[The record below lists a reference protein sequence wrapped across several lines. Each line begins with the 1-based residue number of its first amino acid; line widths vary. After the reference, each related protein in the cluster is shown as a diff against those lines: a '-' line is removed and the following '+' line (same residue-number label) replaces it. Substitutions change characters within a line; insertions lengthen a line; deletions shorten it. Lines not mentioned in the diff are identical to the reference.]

1 MDHSNPFMGKLNW
14 TDWTPQRW
22 LHPSRCDCGCP
33 GLEIESP
40 CSWNRRPTLC
50 TRPGAKTAKSPE
62 GAPCFAK
69 KNSMKPSAGR
79 IILNFTG
86 WMVFFVENWDNQPW
100 TFNHK
105 KHVLP
110 PKTRASFKVSLQ
122 FWETFVQDWHAD
134 GLQIESRMANPRAG
148 TICFIDGD
156 ILIGML
162 GEKAC
167 KPSKGWGY
175 GEIEASNMSIWNDK
189 PVCFLLG

>member
-50 TRPGAKTAKSPE
+50 TRPGVKTPKSPE

-69 KNSMKPSAGR
+69 KNSMRPSAGR

-86 WMVFFVENWDNQPW
+86 WMVFLWKIGITNHELLTIKNTFYHQKQGLPSKFPFNSGRRLFKTDMRMDSRSNQEWQIPE
-100 TFNHK
+100 
-105 KHVLP
+105 L
-110 PKTRASFKVSLQ
+110 AQSVSL
-122 FWETFVQDWHAD
+122 T
-134 GLQIESRMANPRAG
+134 GIS
-148 TICFIDGD
+148 
-156 ILIGML
+156 
-162 GEKAC
+162 
-167 KPSKGWGY
+167 
-175 GEIEASNMSIWNDK
+175 
-189 PVCFLLG
+189 